1 MCQQIK
7 NKTEVFVGKLKFSKV
22 PEKPQIYLMVDFIIK
37 LPLVVEKNAILVVQD
52 RLFKMVYFV
61 IITERM
67 SAERSARLF
76 RDNIQKLYRI

>member
-1 MCQQIK
+1 
-7 NKTEVFVGKLKFSKV
+7 
-22 PEKPQIYLMVDFIIK
+22 MVDFIIK
-37 LPLVVEKNAILVVQD
+37 LSLVVEKNAILVVQD

-76 RDNIQKLYRI
+76 RDNVQKLYRI

>member
-7 NKTEVFVGKLKFSKV
+7 NRTEAFIEKLKFSEV
-22 PEKPQIYLMVDFIIK
+22 PEKLQIYLMVDFIIK

-61 IITERM
+61 IITERI

-76 RDNIQKLYRI
+76 RDNV

>member
-1 MCQQIK
+1 
-7 NKTEVFVGKLKFSKV
+7 
-22 PEKPQIYLMVDFIIK
+22 MVDFIIK

-76 RDNIQKLYRI
+76 RDNVQKLYRI